1 MQLSTKE
8 LLYLDDILTMQQ
20 NMTKTL
26 NDYATRCQDPQLKA
40 LCQNLANRCQNN
52 FNSLIRH
59 LS

>member
-40 LCQNLANRCQNN
+40 LCQNLASRCQNS
-52 FNSLIRH
+52 FNSLVRH
-59 LS
+59 LG